1 MPLTLAEHVVAQ
13 TDPLKKGVF
22 LGMSQACLVGD
33 LMSWKS
39 IGALQTSGV
48 RYDGVIR
55 PEWNALNDDFVEK
68 TVKGK
73 NLAYG
78 VYRMG
83 VHIDIENPL
92 ERDDGVKE
100 RPSTRQTML
109 AVKGAAY
116 ELNNVFIN
124 GDQASNPNQFEGIEK
139 IIGNMA
145 SSQTIGSS
153 ELDIRPSASPTDAT
167 LQAFVDRIDEAIDAV
182 NGRKPDFALCS
193 RRFGLTA
200 RGVFRRLQL
209 AGDNYN
215 WVKGMP
221 FSDIRQTLRTASTK
235 PMFVYND
242 VPFYEIGPAVDE
254 AGAETDII
262 GNTYNEASSTS
273 ATRVYFVKQGEHDL
287 EGLQF
292 SALSMK
298 KIRDTLENKDV
309 QRHRLTWIVGL
320 GAWSKDCLSVAKG
333 IRVQ

>member
-13 TDPLKKGVF
+13 TEPLKKGVF
-22 LGMSQACLVGD
+22 LGLSQECLIGD
-33 LMSWKS
+33 LLSWRS
-39 IGALQTSGV
+39 TGSLSVAGV

-55 PEWNALNDDFVEK
+55 PEWNALNDPFVEK

-73 NLAYG
+73 NLSYG

-109 AVKGAAY
+109 AIKGAAY

-124 GDQASNPNQFEGIEK
+124 GDQAGNPNQFEGIEK
-139 IIGNMA
+139 LLTNLGA
-145 SSQTIGSS
+145 SQTVGSS
-153 ELDIRPSASPTDAT
+153 EIDIRPAQNPTAAVM
-167 LQAFVDRIDEAIDAV
+167 QSFVDRIDEAIDAV
-182 NGRKPDFALCS
+182 NGRRPDFALCS

-200 RGVFRRLQL
+200 RSIFRRLQL
-209 AGDNYN
+209 TGDNYD

-221 FSDIRQTLRTASTK
+221 MGDIRQTLRTASTK
-235 PMFVYND
+235 PMFVYGG
-242 VPFYEIGPAVDE
+242 VPFYDIGNAVDE
-254 AGAETDII
+254 TGAETPII
-262 GNTYNEASSTS
+262 RNDYVEASSS
-273 ATRVYFVKQGEHDL
+273 AATRVYFVKQSEHDL

-292 SALSMK
+292 APLSMK
-298 KIRDTLENKDV
+298 KIADTLEDKDV
-309 QRHRLTWIVGL
+309 QRHRLTWMVGL

-333 IRVQ
+333 IRVA